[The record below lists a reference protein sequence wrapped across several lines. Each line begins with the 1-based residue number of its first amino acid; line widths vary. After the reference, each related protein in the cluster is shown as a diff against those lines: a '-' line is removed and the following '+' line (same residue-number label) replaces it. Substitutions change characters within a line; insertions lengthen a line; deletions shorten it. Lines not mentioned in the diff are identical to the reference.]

1 MDDSLGV
8 NETESIDDLVEEL
21 LGLFFGQFLLL
32 FEISQE
38 VSIGSVLHNKTD
50 VVFVLKNLED
60 FDDIW
65 MAQEHL

>member
-21 LGLFFGQFLLL
+21 LGLFLGQFLLL